1 MPQIVF
7 RLVRTRG
14 LRPDWP
20 TIRRHAEKALDKE
33 VKPALVKK
41 LSAVAKGW
49 KHAVTFDS
57 SRKRT
62 PTESSVY
69 VYPAANKRIWGFV
82 TLGTKGGYLIPTSP
96 PARGRDGL
104 LHYQVD
110 YSARTAPGGQYGL
123 GTGQKSG
130 KWVTPGQVTHP
141 GIEKPREFEK
151 RIAKDYTPE
160 FRRVMENAMRRGIR
174 AAQKK

>member
-1 MPQIVF
+1 MPKILIRQ
-7 RLVRTRG
+7 VRGRG

-20 TIRRHAEKALDKE
+20 TIRQHAEKALDKE

-49 KHAVTFDS
+49 KHEVTFDS
-57 SRKRT
+57 SRKIT
-62 PTESSVY
+62 PSESSVY
-69 VYPAANKRIWGFV
+69 IFPAANKRIWAFL
-82 TLGTKGGYLIPTSP
+82 TLGTKGGYLIPTKP
-96 PARGRDGL
+96 PARSRDGL

-123 GTGQKSG
+123 GSGQKSG

-141 GIEKPREFEK
+141 GVKAREFEEK
-151 RIAKDYTPE
+151 IVKDYNAE
-160 FRRVMENAMRRGIR
+160 FRRVMENAMRRGIY
-174 AAQKK
+174 AA